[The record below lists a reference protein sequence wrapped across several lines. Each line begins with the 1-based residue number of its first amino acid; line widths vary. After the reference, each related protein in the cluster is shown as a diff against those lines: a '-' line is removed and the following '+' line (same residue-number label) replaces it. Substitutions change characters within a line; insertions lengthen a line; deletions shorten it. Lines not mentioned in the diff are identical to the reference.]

1 MPKEANKFDSLDKL
15 HLRCLWDIQ
24 KRSTYLRSEGEVK
37 DRGLGVSCIEGQ
49 AKIENSSQ
57 GSHCNNSDILCRMRR
72 VDGKLRKK
80 SKKEMKIFI

>member
-37 DRGLGVSCIEGQ
+37 DRG
-49 AKIENSSQ
+49 
-57 GSHCNNSDILCRMRR
+57 
-72 VDGKLRKK
+72 
-80 SKKEMKIFI
+80 